1 MKVIERASELLAW
14 RAALPVVD
22 SKQASVA
29 LVPTMG
35 ALHEGHLSLMRHAR
49 ELADGAGP
57 QGQVAVSIF
66 VNPTQFGPNEDLD
79 SYPRTLE
86 QDLQKAESVGVDLVF
101 APKEPQEIYP
111 FGTKTKVEVLELDR
125 HLCGAHRP
133 GHFAGVCT
141 VVLKLWQLF
150 LPRWGVFG
158 QKDFQQLAILRQM
171 HRDLF
176 LGGEIVGHPIV
187 RQEDGLALSSRNM
200 RLCPESRTQAL
211 EIIASLGQVQTR
223 FAQGERD
230 ALKLMDGI
238 RETMAHGEV
247 EYCVLVDAQTLES
260 VSRVQAPALV
270 AIAARYGGVRLI
282 DNCVLDPAGT

>member
-1 MKVIERASELLAW
+1 MKVIDRVSELLAW
-14 RAALPVVD
+14 RASLP
-22 SKQASVA
+22 SQAGVA

-49 ELADGAGP
+49 GLVDGQGDPA
-57 QGQVAVSIF
+57 GQVAVSIF

-86 QDLQKAESVGVDLVF
+86 QDVQKAESVGVDLVF
-101 APKEPQEIYP
+101 APQNPKEMYP
-111 FGTKTKVEVLELDR
+111 FGTKTKVEVLHLDT

-150 LPRWGVFG
+150 SPRWGVFG

-187 RQEDGLALSSRNM
+187 RQDDGLALSSRNL
-200 RLCPESRTQAL
+200 RLCPESRTHAL
-211 EIIASLGQVQTR
+211 EIIAALSRVQER

-230 ALKLMDGI
+230 ASRLMQGI
-238 RETMAHGEV
+238 QESMAHGEV
-247 EYCVLVDAQTLES
+247 EYCLLVDAQTLES
-260 VSRVQAPALV
+260 ISRVHTPGLV
-270 AIAARYGGVRLI
+270 AVAARYGGVRLI
-282 DNCVLDPAGT
+282 DNCVLDPRDG